1 MIRPLALVLT
11 PNHLSLGEPD
21 AASGVGTM
29 SISVLARQLISQEI
43 FRGLSPLQLT
53 EIVRQAERIVYRP
66 GETIVEAGTTGDAA
80 VLIIAGDAVRFE
92 DAEPATGLGAQ
103 GIGAG
108 SLLSELAMLIE
119 HEHGVTV
126 VAHTTVRALRITRSG
141 LQAQMLDDPDL
152 AGHFVDRITE
162 RLNRVADELRHIDYA
177 LTGAE
182 GQPAP
187 A

>member
-1 MIRPLALVLT
+1 
-11 PNHLSLGEPD
+11 
-21 AASGVGTM
+21 M

-66 GETIVEAGTTGDAA
+66 GDTIVEAGETGDAA
-80 VLIIAGDAVRFE
+80 VLIVAGDAVRF
-92 DAEPATGLGAQ
+92 DDGEPAGLNAQ

-126 VAHTTVRALRITRSG
+126 VAHTTVRALRITRAG

-152 AGHFVDRITE
+152 AGHFVDCITE

-187 A
+187 APA

>member
-1 MIRPLALVLT
+1 MVRT
-11 PNHLSLGEPD
+11 PNHLSLGGPVS
-21 AASGVGTM
+21 AGGVNAM

-66 GETIVEAGTTGDAA
+66 GETIVEAGTAGEAA
-80 VLIIAGDAVRFE
+80 VLIVAGDAVRF
-92 DAEPATGLGAQ
+92 DDGEPTTGLNAQ

-108 SLLSELAMLIE
+108 SLLSELAMLVE

-141 LQAQMLDDPDL
+141 LQAQMLEDPDL

-177 LTGAE
+177 LMGSE
-182 GQPAP
+182 GVPAP